1 VTRPVWEAG
10 LIRTIAHRVSRHD
23 WELGWD
29 PRGLRLTHDAH
40 TVVLGVLDTSGEYLA
55 SGPPT

>member
-1 VTRPVWEAG
+1 MRAAG

-23 WELGWD
+23 WELSWD

-40 TVVLGVLDTSGEYLA
+40 AVVLGVPDTSGEYLA
-55 SGPPT
+55 SGPPA